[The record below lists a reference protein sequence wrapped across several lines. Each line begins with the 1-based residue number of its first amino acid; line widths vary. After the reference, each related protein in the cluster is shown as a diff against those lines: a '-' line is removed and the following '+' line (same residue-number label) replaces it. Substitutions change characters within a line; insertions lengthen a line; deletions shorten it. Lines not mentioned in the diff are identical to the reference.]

1 METKELCNKIKY
13 LIKKQKSFI
22 EICNE
27 LQLKDYEVIGLI
39 GLMKQDGELI
49 DYVNGELV
57 RLKTPPKINDVYQV
71 EASSSHIPLLLISD
85 THLCSKYDRLDILR
99 YLYAKADE
107 RGVKHIL
114 HSGDFTDGRSNR
126 PEHIYELREPSYE
139 GQVDYCVE
147 KYPTFDGKTYVISG
161 NHDDWWYK
169 STGSEIVK
177 AIANRR
183 DDIVYLGSDVA
194 DMQIGKLKVR
204 LFHGKGGNAYAKCFD
219 CETEILTENGWKY
232 FCDLTKNEK
241 VATLNLKK
249 NEFEWQQPIDY
260 INQQY
265 NGEMYHFKSRTIDMM
280 VTPNHRMLVKR
291 YDKNILQYR
300 KKDLI
305 MPSKSHQKINLDWQI
320 IEAKDLE
327 NAKRQEWQFKRGGQS
342 WTGDLIE
349 SVDIPIRS
357 PKKYASNP
365 IKHIG
370 SVKIEDIAELI
381 AWYTTE
387 GYSDGK
393 KISISQSEV
402 ANSNNHKKIIDLFKR
417 IGFKKIKTSGRDNK
431 DISVY
436 SVELSEYL
444 IRECGSGSYN
454 KFLPKWLK
462 NQPSNIL
469 KIVFDTMIEG
479 DGWKIGK
486 SSFGYKS
493 VSKRLLDDVSEIA
506 HKLGYGVS
514 KNKDTITMS
523 AIQNYPTINN
533 KPEKINY
540 SGNIYCVSVPNTI
553 ILVRRNGKTCWSG
566 NSYKVQKYLDSIP
579 LEERPHILQTGH
591 IHQSFYMKQ
600 DDTHCFQT
608 SCLEDLTPFARSMG
622 FANDKS
628 VWWVDV
634 EMNDR
639 GQIQNITQEL
649 ETFNTKKLVRRK

>member
-1 METKELCNKIKY
+1 METKELCNKIKC

-71 EASSSHIPLLLISD
+71 EASSSYIPLLLISD

-194 DMQIGKLKVR
+194 DMKIGKLKVR
-204 LFHGKGGNAYAKCFD
+204 LFHGKGGNAYAK
-219 CETEILTENGWKY
+219 
-232 FCDLTKNEK
+232 
-241 VATLNLKK
+241 
-249 NEFEWQQPIDY
+249 
-260 INQQY
+260 
-265 NGEMYHFKSRTIDMM
+265 
-280 VTPNHRMLVKR
+280 
-291 YDKNILQYR
+291 
-300 KKDLI
+300 
-305 MPSKSHQKINLDWQI
+305 
-320 IEAKDLE
+320 
-327 NAKRQEWQFKRGGQS
+327 
-342 WTGDLIE
+342 
-349 SVDIPIRS
+349 
-357 PKKYASNP
+357 
-365 IKHIG
+365 
-370 SVKIEDIAELI
+370 
-381 AWYTTE
+381 
-387 GYSDGK
+387 
-393 KISISQSEV
+393 
-402 ANSNNHKKIIDLFKR
+402 
-417 IGFKKIKTSGRDNK
+417 
-431 DISVY
+431 
-436 SVELSEYL
+436 
-444 IRECGSGSYN
+444 
-454 KFLPKWLK
+454 
-462 NQPSNIL
+462 
-469 KIVFDTMIEG
+469 
-479 DGWKIGK
+479 
-486 SSFGYKS
+486 
-493 VSKRLLDDVSEIA
+493 
-506 HKLGYGVS
+506 
-514 KNKDTITMS
+514 
-523 AIQNYPTINN
+523 
-533 KPEKINY
+533 
-540 SGNIYCVSVPNTI
+540 
-553 ILVRRNGKTCWSG
+553 
-566 NSYKVQKYLDSIP
+566 SYKVQKYLDSIP

>member
-13 LIKKQKSFI
+13 LVKKKKGFI

-27 LQLKDYEVIGLI
+27 LQLEDYEVIGLI

-57 RLKTPPKINDVYQV
+57 RLKTPPEINDIYQV

-126 PEHIYELREPSYE
+126 PEHIYELKEPSYE

-147 KYPTFDGKTYVISG
+147 KYPTFSGKTYVISG

-194 DMQIGKLKVR
+194 DMKIGKLKVR
-204 LFHGKGGNAYAKCFD
+204 LFHGKGGNAYAK
-219 CETEILTENGWKY
+219 
-232 FCDLTKNEK
+232 
-241 VATLNLKK
+241 
-249 NEFEWQQPIDY
+249 
-260 INQQY
+260 
-265 NGEMYHFKSRTIDMM
+265 
-280 VTPNHRMLVKR
+280 
-291 YDKNILQYR
+291 
-300 KKDLI
+300 
-305 MPSKSHQKINLDWQI
+305 
-320 IEAKDLE
+320 
-327 NAKRQEWQFKRGGQS
+327 
-342 WTGDLIE
+342 
-349 SVDIPIRS
+349 
-357 PKKYASNP
+357 
-365 IKHIG
+365 
-370 SVKIEDIAELI
+370 
-381 AWYTTE
+381 
-387 GYSDGK
+387 
-393 KISISQSEV
+393 
-402 ANSNNHKKIIDLFKR
+402 
-417 IGFKKIKTSGRDNK
+417 
-431 DISVY
+431 
-436 SVELSEYL
+436 
-444 IRECGSGSYN
+444 
-454 KFLPKWLK
+454 
-462 NQPSNIL
+462 
-469 KIVFDTMIEG
+469 
-479 DGWKIGK
+479 
-486 SSFGYKS
+486 
-493 VSKRLLDDVSEIA
+493 
-506 HKLGYGVS
+506 
-514 KNKDTITMS
+514 
-523 AIQNYPTINN
+523 
-533 KPEKINY
+533 
-540 SGNIYCVSVPNTI
+540 
-553 ILVRRNGKTCWSG
+553 
-566 NSYKVQKYLDSIP
+566 SYKVQKYLDSIP

>member
-13 LIKKQKSFI
+13 LVKKKKGFI

-57 RLKTPPKINDVYQV
+57 RLKTPPEINDIYQV

-177 AIANRR
+177 AIAKQRE
-183 DDIVYLGSDVA
+183 DIIYLGSDVA
-194 DMQIGKLKVR
+194 DMKIGKLKIR
-204 LFHGKGGNAYAKCFD
+204 LFHGKGGNAYAK
-219 CETEILTENGWKY
+219 
-232 FCDLTKNEK
+232 
-241 VATLNLKK
+241 
-249 NEFEWQQPIDY
+249 
-260 INQQY
+260 
-265 NGEMYHFKSRTIDMM
+265 
-280 VTPNHRMLVKR
+280 
-291 YDKNILQYR
+291 
-300 KKDLI
+300 
-305 MPSKSHQKINLDWQI
+305 
-320 IEAKDLE
+320 
-327 NAKRQEWQFKRGGQS
+327 
-342 WTGDLIE
+342 
-349 SVDIPIRS
+349 
-357 PKKYASNP
+357 
-365 IKHIG
+365 
-370 SVKIEDIAELI
+370 
-381 AWYTTE
+381 
-387 GYSDGK
+387 
-393 KISISQSEV
+393 
-402 ANSNNHKKIIDLFKR
+402 
-417 IGFKKIKTSGRDNK
+417 
-431 DISVY
+431 
-436 SVELSEYL
+436 
-444 IRECGSGSYN
+444 
-454 KFLPKWLK
+454 
-462 NQPSNIL
+462 
-469 KIVFDTMIEG
+469 
-479 DGWKIGK
+479 
-486 SSFGYKS
+486 
-493 VSKRLLDDVSEIA
+493 
-506 HKLGYGVS
+506 
-514 KNKDTITMS
+514 
-523 AIQNYPTINN
+523 
-533 KPEKINY
+533 
-540 SGNIYCVSVPNTI
+540 
-553 ILVRRNGKTCWSG
+553 
-566 NSYKVQKYLDSIP
+566 SYKVQKYLDSIP

>member
-13 LIKKQKSFI
+13 LVKKKKGFI

-71 EASSSHIPLLLISD
+71 EASGSHIPLLLISD

-194 DMQIGKLKVR
+194 DMKIGKLKVR
-204 LFHGKGGNAYAKCFD
+204 LFHGKGGNAYAK
-219 CETEILTENGWKY
+219 
-232 FCDLTKNEK
+232 
-241 VATLNLKK
+241 
-249 NEFEWQQPIDY
+249 
-260 INQQY
+260 
-265 NGEMYHFKSRTIDMM
+265 
-280 VTPNHRMLVKR
+280 
-291 YDKNILQYR
+291 
-300 KKDLI
+300 
-305 MPSKSHQKINLDWQI
+305 
-320 IEAKDLE
+320 
-327 NAKRQEWQFKRGGQS
+327 
-342 WTGDLIE
+342 
-349 SVDIPIRS
+349 
-357 PKKYASNP
+357 
-365 IKHIG
+365 
-370 SVKIEDIAELI
+370 
-381 AWYTTE
+381 
-387 GYSDGK
+387 
-393 KISISQSEV
+393 
-402 ANSNNHKKIIDLFKR
+402 
-417 IGFKKIKTSGRDNK
+417 
-431 DISVY
+431 
-436 SVELSEYL
+436 
-444 IRECGSGSYN
+444 
-454 KFLPKWLK
+454 
-462 NQPSNIL
+462 
-469 KIVFDTMIEG
+469 
-479 DGWKIGK
+479 
-486 SSFGYKS
+486 
-493 VSKRLLDDVSEIA
+493 
-506 HKLGYGVS
+506 
-514 KNKDTITMS
+514 
-523 AIQNYPTINN
+523 
-533 KPEKINY
+533 
-540 SGNIYCVSVPNTI
+540 
-553 ILVRRNGKTCWSG
+553 
-566 NSYKVQKYLDSIP
+566 SYKVQKYLDSIP

-600 DDTHCFQT
+600 DNTHCFQT

-634 EMNDR
+634 EMNDK

>member
-1 METKELCNKIKY
+1 METKELCNKIKC

-71 EASSSHIPLLLISD
+71 EASSPHIPLLLISD

-177 AIANRR
+177 AIAKQRE
-183 DDIVYLGSDVA
+183 DIIYLGSDVA
-194 DMQIGKLKVR
+194 DMKIGKLKIR
-204 LFHGKGGNAYAKCFD
+204 LFHGKGGNAYAK
-219 CETEILTENGWKY
+219 
-232 FCDLTKNEK
+232 
-241 VATLNLKK
+241 
-249 NEFEWQQPIDY
+249 
-260 INQQY
+260 
-265 NGEMYHFKSRTIDMM
+265 
-280 VTPNHRMLVKR
+280 
-291 YDKNILQYR
+291 
-300 KKDLI
+300 
-305 MPSKSHQKINLDWQI
+305 
-320 IEAKDLE
+320 
-327 NAKRQEWQFKRGGQS
+327 
-342 WTGDLIE
+342 
-349 SVDIPIRS
+349 
-357 PKKYASNP
+357 
-365 IKHIG
+365 
-370 SVKIEDIAELI
+370 
-381 AWYTTE
+381 
-387 GYSDGK
+387 
-393 KISISQSEV
+393 
-402 ANSNNHKKIIDLFKR
+402 
-417 IGFKKIKTSGRDNK
+417 
-431 DISVY
+431 
-436 SVELSEYL
+436 
-444 IRECGSGSYN
+444 
-454 KFLPKWLK
+454 
-462 NQPSNIL
+462 
-469 KIVFDTMIEG
+469 
-479 DGWKIGK
+479 
-486 SSFGYKS
+486 
-493 VSKRLLDDVSEIA
+493 
-506 HKLGYGVS
+506 
-514 KNKDTITMS
+514 
-523 AIQNYPTINN
+523 
-533 KPEKINY
+533 
-540 SGNIYCVSVPNTI
+540 
-553 ILVRRNGKTCWSG
+553 
-566 NSYKVQKYLDSIP
+566 SYKVQKYLDSIP

>member
-183 DDIVYLGSDVA
+183 DDIIYLGSDVA
-194 DMQIGKLKVR
+194 DMKIGKLKIR
-204 LFHGKGGNAYAKCFD
+204 LFHGKGGNAYAK
-219 CETEILTENGWKY
+219 
-232 FCDLTKNEK
+232 
-241 VATLNLKK
+241 
-249 NEFEWQQPIDY
+249 
-260 INQQY
+260 
-265 NGEMYHFKSRTIDMM
+265 
-280 VTPNHRMLVKR
+280 
-291 YDKNILQYR
+291 
-300 KKDLI
+300 
-305 MPSKSHQKINLDWQI
+305 
-320 IEAKDLE
+320 
-327 NAKRQEWQFKRGGQS
+327 
-342 WTGDLIE
+342 
-349 SVDIPIRS
+349 
-357 PKKYASNP
+357 
-365 IKHIG
+365 
-370 SVKIEDIAELI
+370 
-381 AWYTTE
+381 
-387 GYSDGK
+387 
-393 KISISQSEV
+393 
-402 ANSNNHKKIIDLFKR
+402 
-417 IGFKKIKTSGRDNK
+417 
-431 DISVY
+431 
-436 SVELSEYL
+436 
-444 IRECGSGSYN
+444 
-454 KFLPKWLK
+454 
-462 NQPSNIL
+462 
-469 KIVFDTMIEG
+469 
-479 DGWKIGK
+479 
-486 SSFGYKS
+486 
-493 VSKRLLDDVSEIA
+493 
-506 HKLGYGVS
+506 
-514 KNKDTITMS
+514 
-523 AIQNYPTINN
+523 
-533 KPEKINY
+533 
-540 SGNIYCVSVPNTI
+540 
-553 ILVRRNGKTCWSG
+553 
-566 NSYKVQKYLDSIP
+566 SYKVQKYLDSIP